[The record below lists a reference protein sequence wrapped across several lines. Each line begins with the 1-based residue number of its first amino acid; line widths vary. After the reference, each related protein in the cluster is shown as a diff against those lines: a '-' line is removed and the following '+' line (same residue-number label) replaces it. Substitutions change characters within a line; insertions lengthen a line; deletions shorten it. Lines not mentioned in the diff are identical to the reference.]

1 MLSNNN
7 KNKNPL
13 ILFWTVALIMV
24 ALSWILMD
32 TIAYNQQ
39 DAYADET
46 ETQNTE
52 ETTEEIEE
60 TTEEDVTEEVEL
72 NKVYSDLDIEANTTK
87 LDISDDGK
95 YFSYRCYYNS
105 DVINFISKIDTS
117 SKYELIDIYK
127 DGSYEFVVFK
137 CTE

>member
-1 MLSNNN
+1 MLSNSN

-39 DAYADET
+39 DAYVDET

-52 ETTEEIEE
+52 ETTEEVEE
-60 TTEEDVTEEVEL
+60 NTEEVEL
-72 NKVYSDLDIEANTTK
+72 NKVYSDLDIEADTTK

-117 SKYELIDIYK
+117 SNYELIDIYK

>member
-1 MLSNNN
+1 MLSNSN

-39 DAYADET
+39 DAYVDET

-52 ETTEEIEE
+52 ETTEEVEE
-60 TTEEDVTEEVEL
+60 TTEEVEL
-72 NKVYSDLDIEANTTK
+72 NKVYSDLDIEADTTK

-117 SKYELIDIYK
+117 SNYELIDIYK

>member
-1 MLSNNN
+1 MLSNSN
-7 KNKNPL
+7 KNKNTL

-24 ALSWILMD
+24 VLSWILMD

-39 DAYADET
+39 DAYVDET

-52 ETTEEIEE
+52 ETTEEVEE
-60 TTEEDVTEEVEL
+60 TTEEVEL
-72 NKVYSDLDIEANTTK
+72 NKVYSDLDIEADTTK

-117 SKYELIDIYK
+117 SNYELIDIYK